1 MKKGYIAALVLTL
14 SGCSYFQTASQE
26 PVKTLHYTCGTLP
39 LTVKL
44 DNSKSE
50 VSLILD
56 GQPLVLKQLPAAS
69 GTRYGDDRYVFW
81 SKGDS
86 AFIERNNKIIINDC
100 QLQQPAS

>member
-1 MKKGYIAALVLTL
+1 MKKGSVACMLVAL
-14 SGCSYFQTASQE
+14 SGCSYFQPASHP
-26 PVKTLHYTCGTLP
+26 PVNTLHYTCGTLP

-56 GQPLVLKQLPAAS
+56 GQPLVLKQQPAAS
-69 GTRYGDDRYVFW
+69 GTRYSDGHYSFW

-86 AFIERNNKIIINDC
+86 AFIERNDKVIINDC
-100 QLQQPAS
+100 QLQQPVS

>member
-1 MKKGYIAALVLTL
+1 MKKWYIAGMLMAL
-14 SGCSYFQTASQE
+14 SGCSYFHTGAQDQ
-26 PVKTLHYTCGTLP
+26 VKTLHYTCGTLP

-56 GQPLVLKQLPAAS
+56 GQPLVLKQQPAAS
-69 GTRYGDDRYVFW
+69 GTRYGDGHYVFW

-86 AFIERNNKIIINDC
+86 AFIERNDKIIINDC

>member
-1 MKKGYIAALVLTL
+1 MKKWYIASMLVAL
-14 SGCSYFQTASQE
+14 SGCSYFQTGSQDQ
-26 PVKTLHYTCGTLP
+26 VKTLHYTCGTLP

-56 GQPLVLKQLPAAS
+56 GQPLVLKQQPAAS
-69 GTRYGDDRYVFW
+69 GTRYGDEHYVFW